1 VEHLRRSDRTT
12 SGLAIPDPDELLTD
26 IIALEN
32 WRALVHRRSEDTAK
46 KRKVGPPPIAA

>member
-1 VEHLRRSDRTT
+1 MMGGV
-12 SGLAIPDPDELLTD
+12 AIPDPDELLTD

-46 KRKVGPPPIAA
+46 KRKAGPPPIAAETDS